1 MRTKNQNERY
11 QKNKKNNFNQ
21 LKKNK
26 GISLSTKQ
34 KILITT
40 LMCFLCALAIIGLVF
55 IVVL

>member
-34 KILITT
+34 KILITI
-40 LMCFLCALAIIGLVF
+40 LMCFLCVLAIIGLVF